1 MTEAWLV
8 ERLKI
13 ARVLLP
19 TTRARDIML
28 LMEGSM
34 ALMLIHGDQRYIDA
48 AARAAKQL
56 IAQR

>member
-1 MTEAWLV
+1 
-8 ERLKI
+8 
-13 ARVLLP
+13 
-19 TTRARDIML
+19 ML